1 MKKYIFAAL
10 AVIASAFSASA
21 QDYDYTLLVN
31 TKEGNTVEFAFKYY
45 PVATF
50 DGDEVVIASDNNIE
64 DIRYNMG
71 DIENFTF
78 KKAPSGVQN
87 VNAADLRVKVTKEYM
102 TVEGLEANAE
112 VKLYN
117 ANGAMV
123 AAATANAAGYVN
135 IDLTGLGA
143 GVFVAAMP
151 GNTFKFIR

>member
-10 AVIASAFSASA
+10 AVMAASFTATA
-21 QDYDYTLLVN
+21 QDEYSLLVN
-31 TKEGNTVEFAFKYY
+31 TKEGNTVEFAFKYA

-50 DGDEVVIASDNNIE
+50 DGDDVVIASDNNVE
-64 DIRYNMG
+64 DIRYDMG

-78 KKAPSGVQN
+78 KKTPSGLQN
-87 VNAADLRVKVTKEYM
+87 VNTADLRVKVTKEYM
-102 TVEGLEANAE
+102 TVEGLEENAN
-112 VKLYN
+112 VTIYN

-123 AAATANAAGYVN
+123 AAATANAEGYVN

-143 GVFVAAMP
+143 GVFVATMP